1 MGMGV
6 LLGRRSAS
14 RYSLSLI
21 HDVMGFVAGD
31 TNYAN
36 DPLTRPPCP
45 SSLPGA
51 LPPYHASVQYPQRCA
66 VDVVIER

>member
-1 MGMGV
+1 MGV

-14 RYSLSLI
+14 RCSLDSI

-45 SSLPGA
+45 SSLLEA
-51 LPPYHASVQYPQRCA
+51 QLLSLASVQYPQRCA
-66 VDVVIER
+66 VDVAIER

>member
-1 MGMGV
+1 MGV

-31 TNYAN
+31 TKYAN
-36 DPLTRPPCP
+36 VTLTRPPCP
-45 SSLPGA
+45 SSLLEA
-51 LPPYHASVQYPQRCA
+51 QLLFLASVQYPQRCA

>member
-14 RYSLSLI
+14 RYSLDSI

-31 TNYAN
+31 TN

-45 SSLPGA
+45 SSLLEA
-51 LPPYHASVQYPQRCA
+51 QLLSLASVQYPQRCA
-66 VDVVIER
+66 VDVAIER